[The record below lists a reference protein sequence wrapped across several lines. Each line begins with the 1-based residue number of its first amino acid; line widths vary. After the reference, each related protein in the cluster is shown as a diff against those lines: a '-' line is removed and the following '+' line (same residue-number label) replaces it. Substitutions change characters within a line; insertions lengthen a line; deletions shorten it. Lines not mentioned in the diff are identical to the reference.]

1 MDTVV
6 KLVLGLALT
15 VVIALFIAF
24 PVMWLWNWLMPEIFG
39 LVEITFWQGL
49 GLAVLSG
56 FLFNRSSS
64 TSKD

>member
-1 MDTVV
+1 METVV
-6 KLVLGLALT
+6 KLVLGVALI
-15 VVIALFIAF
+15 VGMALLFAL

-49 GLAVLSG
+49 GLIMLSG

-64 TSKD
+64 SSKD